1 MNAVTARTCDYGYAR
16 TAEGCVRT
24 LASFNREAYVRV
36 QVLYFAFG
44 LVSLGA
50 SSYKYILSVR
60 NGGAK
65 LQQRTFQL
73 CIFCGVTFLLRGVDP
88 GSYGAFLPRPLEYF
102 IVDACTAALYS
113 VFIMSMCFWISIIR
127 KGAAPTHKSMRLRT
141 LEYSLIGA
149 VWLFKVAFAL
159 ALIPSR
165 GYDRGLSAIELF
177 CTATLLCG
185 ITITSIVYGNRV
197 VRRLEHIDKMNSR
210 RLSIETQF
218 ETLQTTRT
226 IDPFAASHAST
237 MRITELEKVVKK
249 CKKKP
254 ARRMREMLI
263 ITSVMSFTCVIA
275 QVTVAVLRSN
285 SDSIVLQ
292 CANGF
297 NCDKVKRSI
306 SLLHVFQFVAVFV
319 VLYTFR
325 KTKRRNAAAEFG
337 LTRPVQQQQPPPHH
351 HV

>member
-1 MNAVTARTCDYGYAR
+1 M
-16 TAEGCVRT
+16 
-24 LASFNREAYVRV
+24 
-36 QVLYFAFG
+36 
-44 LVSLGA
+44 
-50 SSYKYILSVR
+50 
-60 NGGAK
+60 
-65 LQQRTFQL
+65 
-73 CIFCGVTFLLRGVDP
+73 
-88 GSYGAFLPRPLEYF
+88 
-102 IVDACTAALYS
+102 
-113 VFIMSMCFWISIIR
+113 
-127 KGAAPTHKSMRLRT
+127 
-141 LEYSLIGA
+141 
-149 VWLFKVAFAL
+149 
-159 ALIPSR
+159 IPSR

-218 ETLQTTRT
+218 ETLQTTR

-237 MRITELEKVVKK
+237 MRITELECGRSTPVLPLPTHRAIPLAQEAAKKK

-263 ITSVMSFTCVIA
+263 ITSLMSFTCVIA

-297 NCDKVKRSI
+297 NCDQVKRSI

-337 LTRPVQQQQPPPHH
+337 LTRPVQHQ